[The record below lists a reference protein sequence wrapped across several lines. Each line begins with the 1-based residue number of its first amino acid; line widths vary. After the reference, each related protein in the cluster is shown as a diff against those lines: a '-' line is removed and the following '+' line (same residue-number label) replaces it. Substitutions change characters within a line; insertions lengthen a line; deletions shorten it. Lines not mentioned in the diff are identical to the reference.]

1 MKEQSVLKG
10 HSSLE
15 EFIMAEFECDMGH
28 LEVLQ
33 QAMLVLFSFGY
44 ELGRRVEELEVQEER
59 GHGLHV
65 LEFFR
70 KYRQ

>member
-1 MKEQSVLKG
+1 
-10 HSSLE
+10 
-15 EFIMAEFECDMGH
+15 MAEFECDMGH

-59 GHGLHV
+59 
-65 LEFFR
+65 
-70 KYRQ
+70 

>member
-28 LEVLQ
+28 L
-33 QAMLVLFSFGY
+33 
-44 ELGRRVEELEVQEER
+44 R
-59 GHGLHV
+59 GFTTSHV
-65 LEFFR
+65 GTFLIWV
-70 KYRQ
+70 

>member
-59 GHGLHV
+59 
-65 LEFFR
+65 
-70 KYRQ
+70 